1 MPGSGVEPEQS
12 SAATRKGGGSSSS
25 SPTSTT
31 TTTLLHHIKWPLIRD
46 PPGVG
51 SDYPLLPARVI
62 VTVLSTMATRY
73 LHVHNSH
80 SPVLASSSMALLVS
94 TCLDQRLGQAAL
106 CGSIAG
112 MSGGHLTPNLS
123 LAAALGMLTSICY
136 EMLIH
141 IKNLCSGIGG
151 RLGVAAFLVTSV
163 VAKHN
168 GVSIVTRRV
177 RRGALLRKGGRV
189 PGAVG
194 LVDPILVSMI
204 VFHVLGAIAT
214 ILLRV
219 SSDDFAAA
227 NPVRACS
234 VVGLVGSLFL
244 KDPTAALAVHGG
256 SFVGMR
262 LPSQLTHGNSSPGQ
276 RLQMPL
282 SLFGSFT
289 GGGAMAG
296 ALHASTIRHGYWNR
310 GWGGKAG
317 LCTFAGCWAYCGLG
331 NAVDFIKGKTRN

>member
-1 MPGSGVEPEQS
+1 MPGSGVEPERS

-73 LHVHNSH
+73 LHVHNLH

-94 TCLDQRLGQAAL
+94 TYLDRRLGQAAL

-151 RLGVAAFLVTSV
+151 RLGVAAFLATSV

-168 GVSIVTRRV
+168 GVSIVARRV

-189 PGAVG
+189 PPCRPDTRVHDCISRARCDCHDITASVERRFRCRRSCPCLFGRRPRGFAIPEGSHGRVG
-194 LVDPILVSMI
+194 SAWWILRGHEPALAIDAWQFITRPTIANAI
-204 VFHVLGAIAT
+204 VFVWVIRGGRGNGGCAPRIDDPPRVLEWRMGRQGRT
-214 ILLRV
+214 
-219 SSDDFAAA
+219 
-227 NPVRACS
+227 
-234 VVGLVGSLFL
+234 
-244 KDPTAALAVHGG
+244 VHIR
-256 SFVGMR
+256 GMLGVLWIGKRRR
-262 LPSQLTHGNSSPGQ
+262 LH
-276 RLQMPL
+276 
-282 SLFGSFT
+282 
-289 GGGAMAG
+289 
-296 ALHASTIRHGYWNR
+296 
-310 GWGGKAG
+310 
-317 LCTFAGCWAYCGLG
+317 
-331 NAVDFIKGKTRN
+331 